1 MSIKHAEAENVQSF
15 YFRMVGLISGLT
27 PQGGCRIVF
36 RNTERKSE
44 SHFIC
49 VPAGNALMGD
59 DANKDRFSRR
69 GFLGVSSLALAAA
82 GTLSANVAG
91 QDQNQDQKVYPTKT
105 DKSASAPGPGNY
117 PLDNQNPDSFLPPP
131 TDAGGVQTFKYPF
144 GISHKRMQEG
154 GWSREVTV
162 RELPVSKSMAGVDM
176 RLTAGGVRELHWH
189 TAAEWAF
196 MLYGNARI
204 TGLDAD
210 GKSFVGDV
218 TEGDLWYF
226 PTGIPHSIQGLNP
239 DGAEFLLVFDD
250 GNFSEYE
257 TVLLTDWMAH
267 TPHDVLS
274 KNFGVS
280 EQAMRKMPRREKFIF
295 QAALPGP
302 LADDQAAAAGS
313 LGASP
318 LDFAFRANLQAVT
331 KRTKGGEVR
340 IIDSSKF
347 KISTTIAAAI
357 VTVHPGGIR
366 ELHWHPNA
374 DEWQY
379 YISGNGRMTV
389 FATGGRA
396 RTMDFQAGDVG
407 YVLKTLPHYVQN
419 TGDTDLRFLEM
430 FKSSAYQDLALSEW
444 LTHTPPELVLAHLG
458 IDKSTLDA
466 MPKDEVV
473 VMPK

>member
-1 MSIKHAEAENVQSF
+1 MSDEA
-15 YFRMVGLISGLT
+15 
-27 PQGGCRIVF
+27 
-36 RNTERKSE
+36 KE
-44 SHFIC
+44 S
-49 VPAGNALMGD
+49 V
-59 DANKDRFSRR
+59 SRR
-69 GFLGVSSLALAAA
+69 GFLGMGSAALAA
-82 GTLSANVAG
+82 GMLSAEAAA
-91 QDQNQDQKVYPTKT
+91 QEQKQYPAKS
-105 DKSASAPGPGNY
+105 DRSASAPGPGNAQI
-117 PLDNQNPDSFLPPP
+117 DDQNPDSFLPPQ

-162 RELPVSKSMAGVDM
+162 RELAVSKSIAGVDM

-189 TAAEWAF
+189 TAAEWAI

-210 GKSFVGDV
+210 GRSFVDDV
-218 TEGDLWYF
+218 GEGDLWYF
-226 PTGIPHSIQGLNP
+226 PTGIPHSIQGLGP
-239 DGAEFLLVFDD
+239 DGCEFLLVFDD

-267 TPHDVLS
+267 TPREILA

-280 EQAMRKMPRREKFIF
+280 EQAMQKMVRREKFIF
-295 QAALPGP
+295 QAAVP
-302 LADDQAAAAGS
+302 GS
-313 LGASP
+313 LEADRKTTAGALGLSP
-318 LDFAFRANLQAVT
+318 IDFSFRTAKMPAT
-331 KRTKGGEVR
+331 KKTKGGEVK
-340 IIDSSKF
+340 IVDSSKF
-347 KISTTIAAAI
+347 KIATTIAAAI

-379 YISGNGRMTV
+379 FIAGAGRMTV

-407 YVLKTLPHYVQN
+407 YVQKTLPHYVEN
-419 TGDTDLRFLEM
+419 TGTTDLKFLEM

-444 LTHTPPELVLAHLG
+444 LTHTPAELVMAHLG
-458 IDKSTLDA
+458 IDRATYDALPKSET
-466 MPKDEVV
+466 V
-473 VMPK
+473 VMPE